1 MIGECL
7 PDAAVPE
14 DRMMRISVVMTS
26 SAWALTARPIQSGE
40 VLVVATGDHGEKPE
54 FITQIRK
61 HQNDA
66 ASRGLA
72 VCWRRR
78 RRGERPATNGE
89 T

>member
-7 PDAAVPE
+7 PDAALPE

-40 VLVVATGDHGEKPE
+40 VLAVATGDHGEKPE
-54 FITQIRK
+54 FITQIKK
-61 HQNDA
+61 HQNHA
-66 ASRGLA
+66 VSRGLA
-72 VCWRRR
+72 VCSCRGGG
-78 RRGERPATNGE
+78 GERRATNGE

>member
-26 SAWALTARPIQSGE
+26 SAWALTAMPIQSGE
-40 VLVVATGDHGEKPE
+40 VLAVATGNHGEKSE

-61 HQNDA
+61 HQNEA

-72 VCWRRR
+72 VCS
-78 RRGERPATNGE
+78 RRGSG
-89 T
+89 